1 MINYGYIRMAFSPKN
16 PLLED
21 DNIEIKNQW
30 PHFFNMNIE
39 ENKLMKD
46 ARGNPLK
53 YVLFFDNDDK
63 NNNRYI
69 KLTEYV
75 R

>member
-1 MINYGYIRMAFSPKN
+1 MINYGYGRLSSPPDY

-21 DNIEIKNQW
+21 DNTEVRNQW
-30 PHFFNMNIE
+30 PHFFNIKIE

-46 ARGNPLK
+46 AKGNPLK
-53 YVLFFDNDDK
+53 YVLFFDNNDK

-69 KLTEYV
+69 KLI
-75 R
+75 